1 MGQQRRD
8 RQLVLTMFMVGFGF
22 HNDAWRHRS
31 SRADEIGQLSLI
43 RDMARS
49 AEAAK
54 LDAIFFADSY
64 GTNGLRDGGYRGT
77 SVYEPISVMGVLS
90 GHTDKIGMIG
100 TQSTSWNE
108 PYTVARQLAGL
119 DALTGGRI
127 GWNIVT
133 STRGNENVGRD
144 EMPLPELR
152 YRRANE
158 FVDVVQKLWDSWD
171 ADAVIDDRPGAQW
184 VDSTRIRDINHRGEF
199 FAVRGPITIRRSP
212 QEWPVLVQA
221 GQSADG
227 IELGSSYADIVY
239 AVQPERAGAIEFYS
253 MYKDKVKNKGRD
265 PEKVKILPGIMP
277 VVGRTEREAQ
287 ELAAELAECIVTENG
302 RASLSNMLDVDV
314 SDLDPGDKIPQERFV
329 DGPQRVRRWY
339 LFRELAEELTLRE
352 LIVHVSRSLGHQF
365 VIGTPAS
372 IADKMIDW
380 FEARACDGYNFN
392 PPSVPL
398 GMDNMFQLLIP
409 ELQERGYFRHEYV
422 GDTFRERSGLLVSD
436 EDVRRVRG
444 RYASCG

>member
-1 MGQQRRD
+1 MNKRPN
-8 RQLVLTMFMVGFGF
+8 RQLALTMFMTGFGF
-22 HNDAWRHRS
+22 HNDAWRRPN
-31 SRADEIGQLSLI
+31 SRADEIGKLSLI
-43 RDMARS
+43 RDMAQA
-49 AEAAK
+49 AEAAR

-64 GTNGLRDGGYRGT
+64 GTNGLRDGAYRGT

-90 GHTDKIGMIG
+90 GHTEKIGMIG
-100 TQSTSWNE
+100 TQSTSWSE

-152 YRRANE
+152 YRRATE
-158 FVDVVQKLWDSWD
+158 FVGVVKKLWDSWD
-171 ADAVIDDRPGAQW
+171 ADAVIDDRARAQW
-184 VDSTRIRDINHRGEF
+184 VDGSRIRNIDHRGEF
-199 FAVRGPITIRRSP
+199 FAVQGPLTIRRSP

-253 MYKDKVKNKGRD
+253 MYKDKVASKGRD

-277 VVGRTEREAQ
+277 VVGRTQSDAEQ
-287 ELAAELAECIVTENG
+287 LAAELADCIVAESG
-302 RASLSNMLDVDV
+302 RSMLGGMLDLDV
-314 SDLDPGDKIPQERFV
+314 SDLDLGDKIPQERFV
-329 DGPQRVRRWY
+329 DGPRRVKRWY
-339 LFRELAEELTLRE
+339 LFRDLAKEMSLRD
-352 LIVHVSRSLGHQF
+352 LIIHVSRSLGHQF
-365 VIGTPAS
+365 LIGTPDT
-372 IADKMIDW
+372 IADSMIDW
-380 FEARACDGYNFN
+380 FEARACDGFNFN
-392 PPSVPL
+392 PPSVPD
-398 GMDNMFQLLIP
+398 GMENIFQLLVP

-422 GDTFRERSGLLVSD
+422 GDTFRERSGLVVS
-436 EDVRRVRG
+436 ENEIRQVRAT
-444 RYASCG
+444 YL